1 MKKKILNGGDNIS
14 NSNIKIDPNKKIE
27 TFLSIII
34 IGYFVIKIIYGFFFN
49 FFPQKYY
56 FRNINI
62 NSNEESLQNTQEITL
77 NAYVPGVWNNEITD
91 FISLLVLC
99 YVIYVYTNVSSKNLI
114 NEYGNLNLS
123 FLFGYI
129 IGLGYPV
136 FYSNYIELYNKQQ
149 NRSILFK
156 YLYLIALLVFI
167 MFIVVMNYNSANK
180 ISSVH
185 SINYTVYIVTISLLF
200 GGLIIAKKNIK
211 SYNSVTYFYNNGQQC
226 SYAKNGVFQSS
237 GDNINITIPF
247 LVFIILLFF
256 SYEPEEISIKILYI
270 FIYGL
275 LLGIL
280 VSGISY
286 YGIEYFLYKQPEKEC
301 KDLNECVLKNM
312 PTPIPEQQI
321 AADSILKPENIDPNI
336 KKNIN
341 NQINPL
347 NNAATMKIILI
358 ILIVLISIYLIYFYL
373 TN

>member
-1 MKKKILNGGDNIS
+1 MKNFFLNGGDMS

-34 IGYFVIKIIYGFFFN
+34 IGYFIIKIIYGFFFN

-62 NSNEESLQNTQEITL
+62 NTNEANLQNTQEITL
-77 NAYVPGVWNNEITD
+77 NAYVPGIWNNEITD

-99 YVIYVYTNVSSKNLI
+99 YVIYIYTNVSSKNLI

-136 FYSNYIELYNKQQ
+136 FYSNYIDLYNKQQ
-149 NRSILFK
+149 TKSILFK
-156 YLYLIALLVFI
+156 YLYLVVLLVFI
-167 MFIVVMNYNSANK
+167 MFILIMNYNSANK

-185 SINYTVYIVTISLLF
+185 SINYMIYIVTISLLF

-211 SYNSVTYFYNNGQQC
+211 NYNSVTYFYNNGQQC

-237 GDNINITIPF
+237 GDIVNITIPF

-256 SYEPEEISIKILYI
+256 SYEPDEISIKLLYI
-270 FIYGL
+270 FVYGL

-301 KDLNECVLKNM
+301 KDLNECILKNM
-312 PTPIPEQQI
+312 PTPIPDEQI
-321 AADSILKPENIDPNI
+321 PVDSILKPKNIDSNI
-336 KKNIN
+336 KKSIN
-341 NQINPL
+341 NQLNPI
-347 NNAATMKIILI
+347 NNAKTMKMFLI

-373 TN
+373 TK